1 LIDLHS
7 HILPGVDDGA
17 RDLDESLGMAVA
29 AVEDGITTIAA
40 TPHVRGDFP
49 TTADVMVERVA
60 DLREAF
66 AMNGIS
72 LQLLPGGELGLEAAA
87 ELPDDEL
94 RRFGLGGNPE
104 ILLIETPYASWP
116 RAFTAAVER
125 LLAFRFT
132 PVIGHPE
139 RNPDVQAD
147 PRKLAK
153 LVGQGALVQIT
164 AASLDGRLGR
174 TARSTARR
182 LIELELVHLVAS
194 DGHGPEIRQVGL
206 STAYAALDDE
216 ELGYW
221 LTQSVPAAILAGR
234 RLPPRPPVRRPR
246 RRLRLRQ

>member
-1 LIDLHS
+1 MLE
-7 HILPGVDDGA
+7 G
-17 RDLDESLGMAVA
+17 
-29 AVEDGITTIAA
+29 
-40 TPHVRGDFP
+40 
-49 TTADVMVERVA
+49 VA

-66 AMNGIS
+66 ATNGIS
-72 LQLLPGGELGLEAAA
+72 LQVLPGVSSGSSLPPSYRTTSCAGLGC
-87 ELPDDEL
+87 
-94 RRFGLGGNPE
+94 GGNPE

-116 RAFTAAVER
+116 RAFTVTVER

-147 PRKLAK
+147 PRTLAK
-153 LVGQGALVQIT
+153 LVARVL
-164 AASLDGRLGR
+164 SSRSPRPRFDGRLGR
-174 TARSTARR
+174 TARATARR
-182 LIELELVHLVAS
+182 LIELELVHLIAS
-194 DGHGPEIRQVGL
+194 DGHAPEIRQVGL
-206 STAYAALDDE
+206 SSAYAELGDE